1 MVARSRADRR
11 AAERAGHRAEW
22 LAGLWLRLKGFR
34 VLARNVRTPH
44 GEIDLIARRGK
55 IVTFVEVKRRDDE
68 DDARR
73 AVTVRQRDR
82 IAHGAR
88 YLADSGRFGPGAESF
103 RFDVVIVRRGRLPLH
118 IPDAW
123 RP

>member
-1 MVARSRADRR
+1 MAARSRADRR

-44 GEIDLIARRGK
+44 GEIDLVARRGK

-73 AVTVRQRDR
+73 AVTTRQRDR
-82 IAHGAR
+82 IVRAAR
-88 YLADSGRFGPGAESF
+88 HLVDSGRLGADVEGF